1 MPQKFVLKRKSDVVE
16 MAWSSWVKW
25 LRLYM
30 VQISLVHVS
39 NTKMY
44 DLQMTLKL
52 VFWIPIVT

>member
-25 LRLYM
+25 LRLCM

-44 DLQMTLKL
+44 DLQMTLKF